1 MVNMFMLFLECSVTM
16 ALIAAL
22 FQVLTPLLSKRYTAR
37 TMYYGWL
44 VMMIGFIVPFRPRL
58 DFGLIPTPTAI
69 QQASSSSGFSPLLI
83 AAVIWISGV
92 VAVFAYQLFMHYR
105 FTKAVNRWGE
115 KLKTPKILAILENE
129 QKETGVVAEVSVYQ
143 CQFITSP
150 LLLGLRKPKILL
162 PDMELSQD
170 ELSMIIRHE
179 LIHFRRK
186 DILAKF
192 IILLAT
198 ALHWYNPVIWFSS
211 KAISLQCEISCDTE
225 TMLNTDVEQRQQ
237 YSETLIGVIRQAKP
251 QTALATNFYCSKQS
265 LKSRILSVMDTHVKN
280 FGTALV
286 VVLTILTLGTGMA
299 FARDTAIAPSN
310 GGDTGGGQQNTIIEE
325 QHELIINYE

>member
-1 MVNMFMLFLECSVTM
+1 MVNLFMLFLECSVTM
-16 ALIAAL
+16 TLIAAL
-22 FQVLTPLLSKRYTAR
+22 YQAFTPLLSKRYTAR
-37 TMYYGWL
+37 TLYYGWL
-44 VMMIGFIVPFRPRL
+44 VVIIGYVFPFRPRL
-58 DFGLIPTPTAI
+58 NVGLIPMPTAI
-69 QQASSSSGFSPLLI
+69 QQVNNNSSFSFLLI
-83 AAVIWISGV
+83 VAVIWVGGV

-105 FTKAVNRWGE
+105 FIKAVNRWGE
-115 KLKTPKILAILENE
+115 KLETSKILSILENE
-129 QKETGVVAEVSVYQ
+129 QKETGVVAEVSLYQ

-150 LLLGLRKPKILL
+150 LLLGIRNPKILL

-186 DILAKF
+186 DIMVKF

-211 KAISLQCEISCDTE
+211 KAISLQCEISCDNE
-225 TMLNTDVEQRQQ
+225 TMLNTEMEQRQQ

-251 QTALATNFYCSKQS
+251 QTVFATNFYCSKQS

-280 FGTALV
+280 YGTVLV
-286 VVLTILTLGTGMA
+286 IVLTILTLGTGIA
-299 FARDTAIAPSN
+299 FAKDTTATPGN
-310 GGDTGGGQQNTIIEE
+310 GGNTEEGQQEI
-325 QHELIINYE
+325 IINDQQIINFE